1 MKVIFLMVFLSKKG
15 FGILGSGGYAM
26 TTATMTKTTKKRA
39 GKRASFLPPSAGVTN
54 VAGQELVI
62 IPLDDFNE
70 WLEDIALSALVEER
84 LKDDGPYISREE
96 LDARLA
102 KRDKRRAK

>member
-1 MKVIFLMVFLSKKG
+1 
-15 FGILGSGGYAM
+15 M
-26 TTATMTKTTKKRA
+26 TTATLTKSAKKRA
-39 GKRASFLPPSAGVTN
+39 RKKESFLPPSAGVTN

-62 IPLDDFNE
+62 MPLDDFEE
-70 WLEDIALSALVEER
+70 WLEDIALSALVDER

-102 KRDKRRAK
+102 KRDKGRVK